1 MPQKLGL
8 SVACLLTML
17 VTMGWGQ
24 VDPCPQASLSV
35 YQGFIEGNACSMGPL
50 NFYGFGFM
58 QLPVNSSPAPVNG
71 LLPGYLTASDILV
84 RPSQFGIGLDFVG
97 LNPQVFNRDILIPE
111 RYYITYTVDPPP
123 IVAGDEMRLDPPIGP
138 ITVTRWTCADTG
150 GFNNS
155 VSVKNTLNNLNP
167 LQYSATTFSCL
178 DDSKPT
184 PYFIQA
190 DGLDN
195 TPPELEDS
203 VTYARLAKHVVVR
216 MVIDLRPGNI
226 KGLDGIVALT
236 NVVPEPGAFVPL
248 AAGIVGLGLYAR
260 RRRAAHKAKML
271 NS

>member
-1 MPQKLGL
+1 MFKKFVLR
-8 SVACLLTML
+8 VTFLLAVL
-17 VTMGWGQ
+17 ASAAWGQ
-24 VDPCPQASLSV
+24 VDPCPQASLSI

-58 QLPVNSSPAPVNG
+58 QLPVNASPAPVGG
-71 LLPGYLTASDILV
+71 LLPGYLTASDIIV

-97 LNPQVFNRDILIPE
+97 LNQQVFNRDILIPE

-138 ITVTRWTCADTG
+138 ITVTRWTCPDTG

-155 VSVKNTLNNLNP
+155 ASVKNTLNYLNP
-167 LQYSATTFSCL
+167 SQYSATTFSCL

-203 VTYARLAKHVVVR
+203 VTYDQLAKHVVVR

-226 KGLDGIVALT
+226 RGLDGIVALT
-236 NVVPEPGAFVPL
+236 NVVPEPGSLVPL
-248 AAGIVGLGLYAR
+248 AAGILGLGLYVR
-260 RRRAAHKAKML
+260 RRRAAQKSKML